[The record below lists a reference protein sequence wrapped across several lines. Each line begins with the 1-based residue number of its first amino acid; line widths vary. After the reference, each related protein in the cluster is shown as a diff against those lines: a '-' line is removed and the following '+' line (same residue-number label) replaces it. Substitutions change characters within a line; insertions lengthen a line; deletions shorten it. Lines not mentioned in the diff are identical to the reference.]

1 MYYFIESFCR
11 HRSELTPEEEE
22 ALDFLL
28 GDIAAS
34 GAMPCGLLSLH
45 VNRQQQSSASSSS
58 ARKPN
63 RSLSEKDIG
72 LEISLK
78 KCISDSISV
87 SDLRDLVLEEYE
99 LQMNKDAVRESSGSS
114 KFTKPGVENGDQK
127 EKRIDSPESEDYRSC
142 LSGEEEYEECTLS
155 YEERDDRALLSPT
168 RRVNSSSAVENSL
181 TPKETVMKR
190 AMSAKT
196 IAGSVISQRKK
207 IKSDLFYKNID
218 FWEKVVNVSRYLCT
232 VGKSDRN
239 AALRDSLD
247 QVCMMKETF

>member
-11 HRSELTPEEEE
+11 HRSELMPEEEE

-45 VNRQQQSSASSSS
+45 VSRQQQSPAPSSSS
-58 ARKPN
+58 TRKSN
-63 RSLSEKDIG
+63 RPSHEKDVG

-87 SDLRDLVLEEYE
+87 TDLRNLVLEEYE
-99 LQMNKDAVRESSGSS
+99 LQMNKDALREGSTSS
-114 KFTKPGVENGDQK
+114 KFSDQHENQNEKPMDT
-127 EKRIDSPESEDYRSC
+127 PESEDYRSC
-142 LSGEEEYEECTLS
+142 LSGEEDYEECVVS
-155 YEERDDRALLSPT
+155 YEERDDRATLSPT
-168 RRVNSSSAVENSL
+168 RRVNSSSAVDHSM
-181 TPKETVMKR
+181 TPKETVIKR

-218 FWEKVVNVSRYLCT
+218 FWEKVVDVSRFLCT

-239 AALRDSLD
+239 SALRDTLE
-247 QVCMMKETF
+247 QVCILYIFN